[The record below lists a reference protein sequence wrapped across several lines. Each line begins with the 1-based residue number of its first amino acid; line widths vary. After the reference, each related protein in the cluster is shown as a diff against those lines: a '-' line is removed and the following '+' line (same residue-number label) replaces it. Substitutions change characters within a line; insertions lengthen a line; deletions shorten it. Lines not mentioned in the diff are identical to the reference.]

1 MNDEAVKSNLK
12 REAKERSRSKSLSK
26 SENKKDT
33 QTDLKKF
40 FSNYALELYGSSILE
55 KVEENSLGL
64 KTIFDKIFEN
74 QFLKYDIDLKF
85 EEMLS
90 KNNKKMSSELN
101 ESLTDEIEQL
111 QLQLNSL
118 RS

>member
-1 MNDEAVKSNLK
+1 LK

-33 QTDLKKF
+33 HTDLKKF

-55 KVEENSLGL
+55 KVDENSLGL

-74 QFLKYDIDLKF
+74 QFLKYDID
-85 EEMLS
+85 
-90 KNNKKMSSELN
+90 
-101 ESLTDEIEQL
+101 
-111 QLQLNSL
+111 
-118 RS
+118 